1 MASLPVLG
9 WAQTVVSGKVLDENG
24 LPMPGVNVQ
33 IKGLGTGTVTTISG
47 EFQLEAAE
55 QAVLVFSFIGYET
68 QEQLAKKSAPM
79 VIRLAPSIE
88 SLDEVVVI
96 GYGTATTKTL
106 TGAVSSVNGKNI
118 TDLKTARFDQAL
130 QGQVPGVQISTAS
143 GSPGGAVNIRIRGL
157 TTNGDNNPLIL
168 VDGVPYSTEGLNAI
182 SPSDIESIHVLKDAA
197 AAIYG
202 VRAANGVILVTTRQ
216 GKASSPTRLE
226 YSGYVGIQ
234 STAKKLNLL
243 KGREYAILK
252 NEAFAA
258 GGQTMPFVNPDI
270 GSGTDW
276 QSEVFSEA
284 PVSSHNISVGG
295 GTEKTKFSIGGAYFN
310 QLGIVGADKAS
321 YRRYNGR
328 LNFTTELAPHITL
341 QNVFLYT
348 NEQRSAL
355 PENGIASVLYNT
367 INASP
372 AASVRQLDGSYTFL
386 EEFNDI
392 INPLAQ
398 IDNSFNEA
406 KVNKLVGKQEVIWEI
421 QKGLDL
427 TGRIGYN
434 YASVGSKVFNPL
446 VYYGSGKAQNTVS
459 NAQLIPDSLSLA
471 KGFKVPLLNNIVES
485 QQTYFNYNLEAFLN
499 YDKTFGD
506 HQVRSALGLTM
517 IQDQGESLTGVA
529 FNVPYN
535 SNNFADISAAE
546 GNNLLNNS
554 SSYQYRS
561 RLQSFFW
568 RGEYGFQDRY
578 LASVVMRRDGSS
590 NFGINNRFGL
600 FPSVSA
606 GWLASSESFFPK
618 GKINF
623 LKIRG
628 SYGVV
633 GNDKIGLFRYRALL
647 GGEAV
652 YSFNDQLITGIAIGA
667 FGNQDLK
674 WETTSQGNAG
684 IDARFLN
691 DRLEL
696 TTDYY
701 VKQTRDLLFAPDISA
716 IVGAY
721 SAGSSPPIVNGGNVR
736 NSGLEVMI
744 RYNNRSSAALQYSVA
759 YTFTTVKNEVTK
771 LQQGVD
777 FYEFGSFGVGGGAAT
792 RMEVGFPIGY
802 FFGYKTK
809 GVYQSNE
816 EVSSRDV
823 TQEGA
828 RAGDL
833 IFTDIDGDG
842 NINFSNN
849 TDKTFLGSAIPD
861 MTMGLQ
867 ANAGW
872 KGIDIGFS
880 IYASI
885 GNEILRNYER
895 QQPLAN
901 LLSYRIGRWTGDGS
915 TNAQPRLT
923 TAANKNGVLSDFFVE
938 DGSFLRLRNLQ
949 IGYLIPEK
957 ITGKAGIK
965 KFRVYAAGN
974 NLATLTRY
982 RGFDPDFNS
991 GSSLTGGVDLGFY
1004 PQARSIMFGLELTY

>member
-79 VIRLAPSIE
+79 LIRLAPSIE